1 MRIPRD
7 LNGADLA
14 KRLGQF
20 GYTITRQSGS
30 HMRLTRIDVG
40 REQHLTI
47 PAHKPC
53 VSAHSGR
60 PSTMLP
66 ITPTKHWRLSWRHLA
81 DHAASVG

>member
-40 REQHLTI
+40 LEQHLTI
-47 PAHKPC
+47 PAHKPLRVGTLRQILKD
-53 VSAHSGR
+53 VS
-60 PSTMLP
+60 
-66 ITPTKHWRLSWRHLA
+66 
-81 DHAASVG
+81 DHTHQTLESVLEALG

>member
-1 MRIPRD
+1 VRIPRD

-47 PAHKPC
+47 PAHKPLR
-53 VSAHSGR
+53 VGTLR
-60 PSTMLP
+60 QIL
-66 ITPTKHWRLSWRHLA
+66 KDVA
-81 DHAASVG
+81 DHTHQTLENVLEALG